1 MSKFVS
7 DGPCARVDLVD
18 TSFPGLMAG
27 TKQLV
32 GAAYE
37 AVGTLGVDDPTHAFA
52 AEMLILAGLSLLMVA
67 DKGGSSMIHY
77 DNLHIDGQKLPVQTA
92 HIMIGLPNHD
102 ESPARRTSPVRS
114 LKQDMQ
120 PGVVPNPPAL
130 EDMDAD
136 PDPDPVVP
144 NVETKDLGD
153 LGPETL
159 SDYDEAVL
167 EWERD
172 QQRFADKPR
181 VTDTGAKTGRRPR
194 SVPSVPKRAAGALH
208 GGGDK

>member
-1 MSKFVS
+1 MPKFVS

-27 TKQLV
+27 TKQLI

-102 ESPARRTSPVRS
+102 ESPTRRTSPVRS
-114 LKQDMQ
+114 LKQEMQ
-120 PGVVPNPPAL
+120 PGVVPTPPAL

-136 PDPDPVVP
+136 HGPVVP
-144 NVETKDLGD
+144 KVEPKD

-159 SDYDEAVL
+159 SDYDEAVR

-172 QQRFADKPR
+172 QQRFADKPK
-181 VTDTGAKTGRRPR
+181 VTDTGTKTGRRPR
-194 SVPSVPKRAAGALH
+194 SVPSVPKRAAGTLH
-208 GGGDK
+208 GGGDQ

>member
-1 MSKFVS
+1 MPKFVS

-27 TKQLV
+27 TKQLI

-67 DKGGSSMIHY
+67 DKGGSAMIHY

-114 LKQDMQ
+114 LKQEMQ
-120 PGVVPNPPAL
+120 PGVVPTPPAL
-130 EDMDAD
+130 EDMGAD
-136 PDPDPVVP
+136 HDPVVP
-144 NVETKDLGD
+144 KVEPKD

-159 SDYDEAVL
+159 SDYDEAVR

-172 QQRFADKPR
+172 QQRFADKPK
-181 VTDTGAKTGRRPR
+181 VTDTGTKTGRRPR
-194 SVPSVPKRAAGALH
+194 SVPSVPKRAAGTLH
-208 GGGDK
+208 GGGDQ